1 MIREF
6 FEMFTVFLLLILGFL
21 SLVFFGL
28 SVLSS
33 NTMRYNCNLEY
44 GPSLKTTIL
53 MNSSDFAYDPE
64 AFCSRLKAK
73 MEQE

>member
-6 FEMFTVFLLLILGFL
+6 FEAFTVFLLFIFGFL
-21 SLVFFGL
+21 ALVLFGL
-28 SVLSS
+28 AVLSS
-33 NTMRYNCNLEY
+33 NTMKYNCNLEY
-44 GPSLKTTIL
+44 GPSLKTTFLI
-53 MNSSDFAYDPE
+53 SSGDFAYDPE